1 MKEQQYNKDK
11 AFEQIYLRYYL
22 PMKRFAREYVIAEE
36 DAENILQDVFL
47 DFWEKRE
54 TLLNYSNLIA
64 FLFTSIKNRCIN
76 LLRRRMLEQEISDR
90 IQEEYIRT
98 LRINLES
105 LEAVDM
111 EIFQGENIQKR
122 IDKAIDSLPPKCREI
137 FILSKIEGKKQKD
150 IAAELNISV
159 HAVETQMGIAYKKLR
174 ESLKGVYPLFLF
186 LFYI

>member
-1 MKEQQYNKDK
+1 
-11 AFEQIYLRYYL
+11 
-22 PMKRFAREYVIAEE
+22 MKRFAQEYVIAEE

-47 DFWEKRE
+47 DFWKKRE
-54 TLLNYSNLIA
+54 TLLNYSNLVA
-64 FLFTSIKNRCIN
+64 FLFTAIKNRCIN
-76 LLRRRMLEQEISDR
+76 LLRREMLEQEISDR

-111 EIFQGENIQKR
+111 EFFQGEDIQKR
-122 IDKAIDSLPPKCREI
+122 IEKAINSLPPRCREI
-137 FILSKIEGKKQKD
+137 FVMNKIEGKKQKD
-150 IAAELNISV
+150 IASELNISV

-186 LFYI
+186 LFYLSFAS